1 LKTDLRLTPKEEEV
15 LRWLSEGKST
25 SDIASILAI
34 CSRTVKFHI
43 SNILRKL
50 NAENRTHAVVIAL
63 DRGLIKRG
71 APSLLVRQP
80 RP

>member
-1 LKTDLRLTPKEEEV
+1 MKTNSDLTPKESEV

-34 CSRTVKFHI
+34 CTRTVKFHV

-50 NAENRTHAVVIAL
+50 NAENRTHAVVIAIE
-63 DRGLIKRG
+63 RGLIQRKER
-71 APSLLVRQP
+71 APERQGL
-80 RP
+80 

>member
-1 LKTDLRLTPKEEEV
+1 MKTKNDLTPKETEV

-34 CSRTVKFHI
+34 CGRTVKFHV

-50 NAENRTHAVVIAL
+50 NAENRTHAVVIAI
-63 DRGLIKRG
+63 DRGLLERKR
-71 APSLLVRQP
+71 SDRE
-80 RP
+80 RRKD